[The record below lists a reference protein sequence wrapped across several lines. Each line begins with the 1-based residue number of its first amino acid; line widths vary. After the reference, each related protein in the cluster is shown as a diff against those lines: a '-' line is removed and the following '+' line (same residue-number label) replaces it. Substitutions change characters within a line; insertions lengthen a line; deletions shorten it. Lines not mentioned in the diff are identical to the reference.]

1 MDLTK
6 EDYEILTPYL
16 PQIETIVRNE
26 SCSNIPLDF
35 RNTIVEMGKKYKTI
49 SCDSCNR
56 ELYLCIC
63 RLYDKYLEYKNKL
76 KKNGKKGR
84 AEKKGN
90 IN

>member
-1 MDLTK
+1 MDFTK

-16 PQIETIVRNE
+16 PDIERIVRNE

-35 RNTIVEMGKKYKTI
+35 RNTIVDMGKKYKTI

-63 RLYDKYLEYKNKL
+63 RLYDKFLEYKNKL
-76 KKNGKKGR
+76 NKNGKKR
-84 AEKKGN
+84 RTEKKGN

>member
-6 EDYEILTPYL
+6 EDYEILTSYL
-16 PQIETIVRNE
+16 PIIETIVRNA

-35 RNTIVEMGKKYKTI
+35 RTAIVNMGKKYKTI

-90 IN
+90 ID